1 MDRTVENLELGSEA
15 HDRLPNV
22 TDQASH
28 EGLERDSESSQES
41 IARPRDRVPTEKGR
55 EYRKQLLEREL
66 TRTLKLW
73 RKELE
78 SAESALADTSNTSIL
93 QQKRNALEKSMRD
106 LSSVHDNLINFSS
119 ITEINELLRR
129 YDAWHMEHRQIFK
142 ALNGKI
148 LETRNEREERNSLFS
163 SCSKSS
169 RSSHQSSLAR
179 KLTC

>member
-22 TDQASH
+22 TDQAWH

-41 IARPRDRVPTEKGR
+41 IARPRERVPTEKGR

-73 RKELE
+73 RKELK

-93 QQKRNALEKSMRD
+93 QQ
-106 LSSVHDNLINFSS
+106 
-119 ITEINELLRR
+119 
-129 YDAWHMEHRQIFK
+129 
-142 ALNGKI
+142 
-148 LETRNEREERNSLFS
+148 REML
-163 SCSKSS
+163 
-169 RSSHQSSLAR
+169 
-179 KLTC
+179 